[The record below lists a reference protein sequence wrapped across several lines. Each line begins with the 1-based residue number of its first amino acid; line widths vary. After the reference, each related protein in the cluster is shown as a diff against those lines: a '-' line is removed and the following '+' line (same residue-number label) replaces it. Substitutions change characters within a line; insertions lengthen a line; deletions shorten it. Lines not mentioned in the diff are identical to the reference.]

1 MQNLRHSVS
10 QWTTCLKLLIFLLK
24 RSQLLLFEK
33 GGSCEMIEM
42 FVASQ
47 LDGGYWETENESA
60 STVIRIVTAIVTVVI
75 EGIFYIDAHQEDA
88 RI

>member
-1 MQNLRHSVS
+1 
-10 QWTTCLKLLIFLLK
+10 
-24 RSQLLLFEK
+24 
-33 GGSCEMIEM
+33 M

-60 STVIRIVTAIVTVVI
+60 STVIRTALVTVVS
-75 EGIFYIDAHQEDA
+75 EGIFYIDTHQEDA

>member
-1 MQNLRHSVS
+1 
-10 QWTTCLKLLIFLLK
+10 
-24 RSQLLLFEK
+24 
-33 GGSCEMIEM
+33 M

-47 LDGGYWETENESA
+47 LDGGYRETENESA

-75 EGIFYIDAHQEDA
+75 EGIFYIDTHQEDA